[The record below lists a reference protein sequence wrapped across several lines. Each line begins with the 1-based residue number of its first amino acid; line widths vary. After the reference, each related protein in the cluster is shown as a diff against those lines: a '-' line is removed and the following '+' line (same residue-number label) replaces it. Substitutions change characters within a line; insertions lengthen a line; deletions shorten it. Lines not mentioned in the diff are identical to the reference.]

1 MTGIK
6 IKKSL
11 DNFEKLI
18 KGFWNLWEAKMKSED
33 ISSSKASQEKVVTVS
48 NQGIESSMNLKDFE
62 SIMTVFMVNF
72 IKFRN

>member
-1 MTGIK
+1 
-6 IKKSL
+6 
-11 DNFEKLI
+11 
-18 KGFWNLWEAKMKSED
+18 MKSED